1 MKKKLDLVVAV
12 VKIKI
17 KKTGR
22 ITTTINLEGYGND
35 LNAISKIKKVSTYN
49 NTKMRLLYDEA
60 IEINLSN

>member
-1 MKKKLDLVVAV
+1 MDLVVAV

-17 KKTGR
+17 KKLGR

-35 LNAISKIKKVSTYN
+35 LNLISKIKKVSAYN

>member
-1 MKKKLDLVVAV
+1 M
-12 VKIKI
+12 KIKI